1 MGLSSR
7 YDLARA
13 RAMGHAILAGLPVDH
28 GLREGQPK
36 VRATV
41 LWRRPV
47 LYPVLAR
54 LEEQPMVP
62 SRGRGLQ

>member
-1 MGLSSR
+1 
-7 YDLARA
+7 
-13 RAMGHAILAGLPVDH
+13 MGHAILAGLPVDH